1 MIVEI
6 VEVKGRLM
14 TSSNIPQPLD
24 KAIQRD
30 QFETILRAALSL
42 DELRFARQIALTW
55 LAHYPG
61 DLPVNLLYAR
71 VLLKS
76 GRPDQAIQI
85 LERICRSD
93 PEYLEAVE
101 ALWSAQ
107 SLHQSLEHSI
117 NPKSNT
123 HSLSNV
129 LGWLLALGGDPN
141 RADNFIE
148 TPRSAIIKSDYSWSK
163 ALAKSRYA
171 LGVGHIEQAEQEIL
185 PALAANVNCPLVNV
199 THLKIVRSRLAEN
212 GAGFQMVRSLAAYYH
227 QRIPECLACS
237 LILAEALMDSGQ
249 MEQGVAL
256 LHGAAAQDITGQVAE
271 RLWGKNHPYTDLYP
285 SSPEIQLELPLP
297 ALITDALGW
306 NRLPAHINVQFQ
318 PSLPIVQPGVENQT
332 EVPTQVE
339 EVHLT
344 DKVAEPN
351 PENQTPETLR
361 SVREEL
367 QRLSARLNRPALAQA
382 DGRFPVY
389 VVMSTRKGLENKFD
403 PSTADVIEAE
413 MLRLV
418 ASVQQRKDWSALL
431 FYADTAAIYR
441 SDKNNPVQLKRS
453 PVRPDDPWGIKL
465 ALQDLNEAL
474 KKRGERIGALLIVGG
489 PDVVPFHQLPNP
501 VDDADNDVASDNPYG
516 TSDENYFIPEWA
528 VGRLPDGTSVNGGNA
543 QSLLYLLSGLTTRHQ
558 NNARNQERS
567 TWYKRWFD
575 SLFVWLKN
583 RGPLPKSVRQSFG
596 YTAAIWRQAS
606 ISVFRPIG
614 EPSAMYVSPPLVN
627 KPNISSPSSNGH
639 HAAPLPASR
648 LGYFNLHGLI
658 DAPEWYGQRD
668 SGTLN
673 PPGVI
678 GEGDDYPIALRPS
691 DVVNSGRAPQVVFT
705 EACYGAHILNK
716 SVDEALSLKFLQ
728 AGTQAIIGSTCISY
742 GAISPPLIAADYLG
756 HAFWSYLREGLPAG
770 EALLRAKIS
779 LAREMHNRQGY
790 LDGEDQKTL
799 ISFVLYGDPLAT
811 PTGLVKTVK
820 SYNRSVRLPFQIK
833 TVCDLAHDEANQPIP
848 ADILDYVKNV
858 VEQYLPGMEGARLT
872 LSNEH
877 INCEFIQPKSAYHCT
892 SFEATPGKKRD
903 SQSPYHLA
911 RKVVTLSKQVPN
923 TTHIHQHY
931 ARITLDA
938 EGKLVKLVVSR

>member
-1 MIVEI
+1 
-6 VEVKGRLM
+6 M
-14 TSSNIPQPLD
+14 TSSKTPLPLD
-24 KAIQRD
+24 KAIRRD

-42 DELRFARQIALTW
+42 DELRFARQAALTW

-71 VLLKS
+71 VLLKT
-76 GRPDQAIQI
+76 GQPDQAIQI

-107 SLHQSLEHSI
+107 SLRQSLQSSSR
-117 NPKSNT
+117 PKGNAPS
-123 HSLSNV
+123 SSDA

-141 RADNFIE
+141 KADNFNGVN
-148 TPRSAIIKSDYSWSK
+148 RSTVMKSDFSWSK
-163 ALAKSRYA
+163 ALSKSLYA
-171 LGVGHIEQAEQEIL
+171 LNHGHTEQAEQEIL
-185 PALAANVNCPLVNV
+185 PALAASVNCPLVYV

-212 GAGFQMVRSLAAYYH
+212 GAGFQMLRSLAAYYH

-256 LHGAAAQDITGQVAE
+256 LHTVAAQDITGQVAE

-297 ALITDALGW
+297 ASITTALGW
-306 NRLPAHINVQFQ
+306 NRLPHHIDENPQLSFSISQ
-318 PSLPIVQPGVENQT
+318 PEVDIQT
-332 EVPTQVE
+332 GVPTQGE
-339 EVHLT
+339 EAPAS
-344 DKVAEPN
+344 DKVADPT
-351 PENQTPETLR
+351 PEIQVPETLR
-361 SVREEL
+361 SVKEEL
-367 QRLSARLNRPALAQA
+367 QRLSAKLNRPAMAQA

-389 VVMSTRKGLENKFD
+389 VVMTTRKGLENKFD
-403 PSTADVIEAE
+403 SSTADVIEAE

-418 ASVQQRKDWSALL
+418 SAIQQRLDWSALL
-431 FYADTAAIYR
+431 FYADTGNIYR
-441 SDKNNPVQLKRS
+441 SDKHNPVELRRP

-465 ALQDLNEAL
+465 ALHDLKDAL

-489 PDVVPFHQLPNP
+489 PEVVPFHHLPNP

-528 VGRLPDGTSVNGGNA
+528 VGRLPDGTSAKGGNA
-543 QSLLYLLSGLTTRHQ
+543 QSLLYLLSGLTTYHQ

-567 TWYKRWFD
+567 IWYKRWFD
-575 SLFVWLKN
+575 SLFLWLKN
-583 RGPLPKSVRQSFG
+583 RGPLPKAVRQSFG

-614 EPSAMYVSPPLVN
+614 EPGAMYISPPLVD
-627 KPNISSPSSNGH
+627 KPGKSSPSSNGKPGT
-639 HAAPLPASR
+639 PLPPSR

-668 SGTLN
+668 PGAPNLS
-673 PPGVI
+673 GVI
-678 GEGDDYPIALRPS
+678 GEGDDYPVAVRPS
-691 DVVNSGRAPQVVFT
+691 DVVNSGRAPQVIYT

-716 SVDEALSLKFLQ
+716 SVDEALSLKFLL
-728 AGTQAIIGSTCISY
+728 AGTQAVIGSTCISY

-779 LAREMHNRQGY
+779 LAKEMHNRQGY

-799 ISFVLYGDPLAT
+799 ISFVLYGDPLAM
-811 PTGLVKTVK
+811 PTGLAKSVK
-820 SYNRSVRLPFQIK
+820 SYNRSARLPFQVK
-833 TVCDLAHDEANQPIP
+833 TVCDLAHEDKAETNQPIP
-848 ADILDYVKNV
+848 ADILDFVKNV

-877 INCEFIQPKSAYHCT
+877 VDCEFIQPKSAYHYT
-892 SFEATPGKKRD
+892 PYEAAPGRRD
-903 SQSPYHLA
+903 SQPPYRLG

-923 TTHIHQHY
+923 SIHVHQHY